1 MSCARPLTYPP
12 YRHHPVTSITRSALP
27 AAKPNATVT
36 FATGGEAGKRKLR
49 LMILRYIN
57 AAMERAHYE
66 IIEDAEPFYGSIPGI
81 QGVWATGVTLEACR
95 KELADSLEDW
105 LLLSVRQGAG
115 LPRGTDPKTAHPG
128 LPGSLHRWPSRIHG
142 AEGCPAH
149 HPESAPK
156 GGRRGPPGAH
166 SS

>member
-1 MSCARPLTYPP
+1 MSCARPLTYPS

-105 LLLSVRQGAG
+105 LLLSVRQGA
-115 LPRGTDPKTAHPG
+115 D
-128 LPGSLHRWPSRIHG
+128 I
-142 AEGCPAH
+142 
-149 HPESAPK
+149 
-156 GGRRGPPGAH
+156 PPVGDVKLEIPHEVA
-166 SS
+166 